1 MEEYFRASLTPLI
14 TGTKQEDER
23 MIYDNILQTIGNT
36 PIVRL
41 NRMGPDHVEL
51 YVKVESFNPMAYVKD
66 RLAFAIIN
74 DAEQKGTL
82 KPGQTVTEAT
92 SGNTGI
98 ALAMV
103 CAAKG
108 HPFVAVMADSF
119 SVERRQI
126 MRGLGAKVILT
137 PAAERGSGMV
147 KKAEELAEKYGWFLA
162 RQFENPANP
171 EFHANTTAP
180 EILKDFAGK
189 RLDYWVTGYGTG
201 GTMSGAGRILKAAR
215 PDLTVVATEPEAA
228 TLLAGNDWAPH
239 KIQGWTPDFIPKVLD
254 RDVYDQLLSVSDDR
268 AIEVSRELAHKEG
281 IFTGISS
288 GATLATALDVAESA
302 AAGSVILA
310 MLPDTGERY
319 LSTPLF
325 EGVNEGSDDDWLASQ

>member
-1 MEEYFRASLTPLI
+1 
-14 TGTKQEDER
+14 
-23 MIYDNILQTIGNT
+23 MIYDNILETIGST

-41 NRMGPDHVEL
+41 HRMAPDHVDL
-51 YVKVESFNPMAYVKD
+51 YVKVESFNPMASVKD

-82 KPGQTVTEAT
+82 KPGQTVVEAT

-103 CAAKG
+103 CAATG
-108 HPFVAVMADSF
+108 HPFVATMADSF
-119 SVERRQI
+119 SIERRKI

-137 PAAERGSGMV
+137 PAAERGTGMV
-147 KKAEELAEKYGWFLA
+147 VKAEELAEKHGWFLA

-171 EFHANTTAP
+171 EYHANTTGP
-180 EILKDFAGK
+180 EILRDFAGR
-189 RLDYWVTGYGTG
+189 RLDYWVSGWGTG
-201 GTMSGAGRILKAAR
+201 GTLSGAGKVLKAAR
-215 PDLTVVATEPEAA
+215 PDITIVATEPAA
-228 TLLAGNDWAPH
+228 ASMLAGNEWKPH
-239 KIQGWTPDFIPKVLD
+239 KIQGWTPDFIPGVLD
-254 RDVYDQLLSVSDDR
+254 RDVFDELRSVSDER
-268 AIEVSRELAHKEG
+268 AIEVSRQLAVQEG

-288 GATLATALDVAESA
+288 GATLATALDVAGDAS
-302 AAGSVILA
+302 AGSVILA

-325 EGVNEGSDDDWLASQ
+325 EGVNEGSDDDWLASL

>member
-1 MEEYFRASLTPLI
+1 
-14 TGTKQEDER
+14 
-23 MIYDNILQTIGNT
+23 MIYDSILETIGNT
-36 PIVRL
+36 PVVRL
-41 NRMGPDHVEL
+41 NRMAPEGVEI
-51 YVKVESFNPMAYVKD
+51 YVKVESFNPMASVKD

-82 KPGQTVTEAT
+82 KPGQTVIEAT

-108 HPFVAVMADSF
+108 HPFVATMADSF
-119 SVERRQI
+119 SIERRKI

-147 KKAEELAEKYGWFLA
+147 KKAEELAAEHGWFLA

-171 EFHANTTAP
+171 AYHRQTTGP
-180 EILKDFAGK
+180 EILSDFAGR

-201 GTMSGAGRILKAAR
+201 GTMTGAGQVLKAAR
-215 PDLTVVATEPEAA
+215 PDLTIVATEPEAA
-228 TLLAGNDWAPH
+228 ALLAGNDWQPH
-239 KIQGWTPDFIPKVLD
+239 KIQGWTPDFIPDVLD
-254 RDVYDQLLSVSDDR
+254 REVFDELRTVSDER
-268 AIEVSRELAHKEG
+268 AIAISRELAAKEG
-281 IFTGISS
+281 IFTGISA
-288 GATLATALDVAESA
+288 GGTLATALDVAAEA
-302 AAGSVILA
+302 PQGSVVLA

-319 LSTPLF
+319 LTTPLF
-325 EGVNEGSDDDWLASQ
+325 EGVNEGSDDEWLAGL

>member
-1 MEEYFRASLTPLI
+1 
-14 TGTKQEDER
+14 
-23 MIYDNILQTIGNT
+23 MIYDNILQLIGNT
-36 PIVRL
+36 PVVRL

-51 YVKVESFNPMAYVKD
+51 YVKVESFNPMASVKD

-74 DAEQKGTL
+74 DAERRGVLQ
-82 KPGQTVTEAT
+82 PGQTVVEAT

-108 HPFVAVMADSF
+108 YPFVAVMADSF
-119 SVERRQI
+119 SVERRLI
-126 MRGLGAKVILT
+126 MRGLGAKVILS

-147 KKAEELAEKYGWFLA
+147 RKTVELAEKHGWFLA

-171 EFHANTTAP
+171 EYHANTTGP
-180 EILKDFAGK
+180 EILRDFAGR

-201 GTMSGAGRILKAAR
+201 GTMTGAGRTLKAVR
-215 PDLTVVATEPEAA
+215 PDIRIVATEPEAA
-228 TLLAGNDWAPH
+228 RLLAGEDWAPH
-239 KIQGWTPDFIPKVLD
+239 KIQGWTPDFVPDVLD
-254 RDVYDQLLSVSDDR
+254 REIYDELHAVSDDD
-268 AIEVSRELAHKEG
+268 AIRVSRELAAREG
-281 IFTGISS
+281 IFTGISA
-288 GATLATALDVAESA
+288 GATLATALDVAKSA
-302 AAGSVILA
+302 PEGSVLLA

-325 EGVNEGSDDDWLASQ
+325 EGVEQGSDDAWLAAQ